1 MQHLYELP
9 ELKSGDINKKM
20 PRLETN
26 LVAFPQITK
35 IPISFFS
42 NNGKYIWSTMD
53 EARICSANTSFGTD
67 DFICT
72 RNLIS
77 SMNISLSLPEAYI
90 FMCEAG
96 LIHLCNPLAL
106 DGHVYGFLIAGPIAM
121 GTSMEK
127 HIGSLSNR
135 IVAFEVDYAR
145 LIPLIKNMN
154 MYKPSEIS
162 YLNTLFQ
169 NAINSVMGG
178 SPSAS
183 LANQQYKEQTEIGE
197 KLISLKKE
205 RINLEYPC
213 ESENELANI
222 IKSGNVDLCKK
233 GFGKYMEDIIVFE
246 GGNMS
251 LVKLRL
257 IGFFTHITQNQ
268 YEWQTNFD
276 QFFYLERINESQ
288 TLKEMHQF
296 AISLIL
302 TLTESMAQQ
311 NYSGGSSVIKEVVS
325 YVSTNFK
332 EDITLS
338 KLAEHVHVNST
349 YLSTLFK
356 QEMGIPF
363 TTYLNNIRLSHS
375 EELLRT
381 SYHSIT
387 EICLMVGFT
396 SPSYF
401 TKVFKKH
408 YGIGPREY
416 RLQYQ

>member
-9 ELKSGDINKKM
+9 ELKRSEINKKM
-20 PRLETN
+20 PKLEAN
-26 LVAFPQITK
+26 IVAFSQVTK
-35 IPISFFS
+35 IPVSFFS
-42 NNGKYIWSTMD
+42 ADGKYIWSTMD
-53 EARICSANTSFGTD
+53 DARICVANTAFGHD
-67 DFICT
+67 EFSCT

-77 SMNISLSLPEAYI
+77 SMNISLSLPEPYI

-96 LIHLCNPLAL
+96 LINLCSPLVL
-106 DGHVYGFLIAGPIAM
+106 DKHVYGFLIAGPIAM
-121 GTSMEK
+121 GTNTEK
-127 HIGSLSNR
+127 HLGTLSGK

-145 LIPLIKNMN
+145 LIPLVKNMN
-154 MYKPSEIS
+154 MYKPGEIS

-169 NAINSVMGG
+169 NALT
-178 SPSAS
+178 SAIGTFPTVVQV
-183 LANQQYKEQTEIGE
+183 NQQYKEQSEIGE
-197 KLISLKKE
+197 KLTTLKEEK
-205 RINLEYPC
+205 INVEYPY

-257 IGFFTHITQNQ
+257 IGFFTRITQNQ
-268 YEWQTNFD
+268 YEWQNNFD

-296 AISLIL
+296 AISLML
-302 TLTESMAQQ
+302 TLTESMSQQ
-311 NYSGGSSVIKEVVS
+311 NYSGGSSVIREVVS
-325 YVSTNFK
+325 YVNTNYK
-332 EDITLS
+332 EDITLA
-338 KLAEHVHVNST
+338 KLAAHVHINST

-363 TTYLNNIRLSHS
+363 TTYLNNIRLARS

-381 SYHSIT
+381 GYQSIT
-387 EICLMVGFT
+387 EICLAVGFS

-408 YGIGPREY
+408 YGLGPREY

>member
-9 ELKSGDINKKM
+9 ELKQEDINKRM
-20 PRLETN
+20 PRLEAN
-26 LVAFPQITK
+26 IVAFSQITK
-35 IPISFFS
+35 VPVSFFS
-42 NNGKYIWSTMD
+42 GKGRYIWSTMD
-53 EARICSANTSFGTD
+53 NSRICAANTAFGHD
-67 DFICT
+67 DFACT

-77 SMNISLSLPEAYI
+77 SMNISLSLPEPYI

-96 LIHLCNPLAL
+96 LINLCSPLVF
-106 DGHVYGFLIAGPIAM
+106 DKHVYGFLIAGPIAM
-121 GTSMEK
+121 GTNMEK
-127 HIGSLSNR
+127 HVGILSNK
-135 IVAFEVDYAR
+135 IVSFEVDYAR
-145 LIPLIKNMN
+145 LIPLIKHMN

-169 NAINSVMGG
+169 NALTSVTRVSNTL
-178 SPSAS
+178 SPIG
-183 LANQQYKEQTEIGE
+183 QQYKEQTEIGE

-205 RINLEYPC
+205 RINLEYPYD
-213 ESENELANI
+213 SENKLEDI
-222 IKSGNVDLCKK
+222 IKSGNLDLCKK

-257 IGFFTHITQNQ
+257 IAFFTHIIQNN

-276 QFFYLERINESQ
+276 HFFYLERINESQ

-302 TLTESMAQQ
+302 ALTESMAQH

-325 YVSTNFK
+325 YVNTNYNT
-332 EDITLS
+332 DINLS
-338 KLAEHVHVNST
+338 KLADVVHVNST

-363 TTYLNNIRLSHS
+363 TTYLNNIRLARS

-381 SYHSIT
+381 TYYSIT
-387 EICLMVGFT
+387 EICLMVGFA

-408 YGIGPREY
+408 YDMGPKEY
-416 RLQYQ
+416 RQQYR